1 MCLNAAIVVV
11 FTYLILITTAINYP
25 PPPTPTPFTHCHPKG
40 EKNPLFLDENINA
53 PIHNNKIKTE
63 MHVHSLYG
71 LIQRKAKGFYVRGG
85 GGGIKKEGK
94 KEKSEKEVKTDK

>member
-1 MCLNAAIVVV
+1 
-11 FTYLILITTAINYP
+11 
-25 PPPTPTPFTHCHPKG
+25 
-40 EKNPLFLDENINA
+40 
-53 PIHNNKIKTE
+53 

-85 GGGIKKEGK
+85 GGGGGGIKKEGK